1 MISRKTIRAWARHLQ
16 IFDNFSFQ
24 VWHDDRG
31 DLRRGLHPPEQ
42 RGDGAGARDGEPQ
55 QAGVRPGDD
64 NNNS

>member
-1 MISRKTIRAWARHLQ
+1 MIRA
-16 IFDNFSFQ
+16 IDNFTLFCCQ

-42 RGDGAGARDGEPQ
+42 RRDGAGTRDGEPQ

-64 NNNS
+64 VNNGGEQGFY